1 MNHYDKD
8 IIKIG
13 MKPSPSQQNNPDQ
26 RQAFLSNLAEF
37 FEKTIQGT
45 GFSRS
50 SLVIETVR
58 NNGSTKKYALIHE
71 GVPSQ
76 RYVLSKEQMQDLIE
90 FLKSGGN
97 QNNTN

>member
-1 MNHYDKD
+1 
-8 IIKIG
+8 
-13 MKPSPSQQNNPDQ
+13 MKPSPQQQNNSDQ
-26 RQAFLSNLAEF
+26 SQAFLFNLAEF
-37 FEKTIQGT
+37 LEKTIQGT

-76 RYVLSKEQMQDLIE
+76 RYVLSKEQMQELIE
-90 FLKSGGN
+90 FLKSGGH
-97 QNNTN
+97 QDNTN